1 MRPDEVEG
9 KRKWYKG
16 KERCGNRTDDDLNAI
31 EGWCQVLVGKI
42 QEYYGTVRDRTEKEA
57 EEFAGRGGT

>member
-9 KRKWYKG
+9 KRKWYNG

-31 EGWCQVLVGKI
+31 EGRRQALVGKI
-42 QEYYGTVRDRTEKEA
+42 QEYYGTARDRTGKEA

>member
-1 MRPDEVEG
+1 VVQRQG
-9 KRKWYKG
+9 
-16 KERCGNRTDDDLNAI
+16 RCGNRTDDDLNAI
-31 EGWCQVLVGKI
+31 EGWRQVLVGKI